1 MVRIQN
7 ERGHKVAI
15 SGPYR
20 YIRHPGYIG
29 FIIMVLA
36 ISLSLGTLYAL
47 SMSGITTILFIIRTS
62 FVLSFGL
69 FFLIF

>member
-20 YIRHPGYIG
+20 YIRHPGYIE

-36 ISLSLGTLYAL
+36 IPLSLGTLYAL
-47 SMSGITTILFIIRTS
+47 LMSGITTILLIIRIS

-69 FFLIF
+69 FFLFF